1 MDISNIVFL
10 LNHFVYIVY
19 NGNVIFSFIKKK
31 IYYVFGLICGRI

>member
-19 NGNVIFSFIKKK
+19 NGNVIFSFIKKNF
-31 IYYVFGLICGRI
+31 IICLTNWW